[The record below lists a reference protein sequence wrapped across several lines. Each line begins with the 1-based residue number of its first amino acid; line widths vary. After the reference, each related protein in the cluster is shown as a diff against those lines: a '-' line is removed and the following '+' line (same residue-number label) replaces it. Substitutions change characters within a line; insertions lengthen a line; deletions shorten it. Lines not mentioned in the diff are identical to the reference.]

1 MTVTTTPAPQ
11 PAAQPLDP
19 READY
24 SRRGMFAYHNCSRC
38 DHGRLPCRQGQH
50 NTCGNPVARN
60 D

>member
-1 MTVTTTPAPQ
+1 MTTTPGPQ

-24 SRRGMFAYHNCSRC
+24 SRC